1 MRLNNE
7 KHPSKKPGQK
17 IGKSLS
23 QTRYTDGKL
32 AHEKMF
38 SIFSHQRNTNQNR
51 DERVA
56 HPLQRLQTTSSAGE
70 DTEQLQVSEVTG
82 GAAMWCIYFGKQ
94 LTRFF

>member
-32 AHEKMF
+32 AREKMF

-51 DERVA
+51 DERVVHA
-56 HPLQRLQTTSSAGE
+56 HYKGCKPHPALARIQSNSRSWKLPVGLQR
-70 DTEQLQVSEVTG
+70 
-82 GAAMWCIYFGKQ
+82 GAAT
-94 LTRFF
+94 LENN

>member
-32 AHEKMF
+32 AREKMF

-51 DERVA
+51 DERVVHTHYKGCRP
-56 HPLQRLQTTSSAGE
+56 HPALARIQSNSRSQKLLVGLQC
-70 DTEQLQVSEVTG
+70 
-82 GAAMWCIYFGKQ
+82 GAAT
-94 LTRFF
+94 LENN